1 MAVSHTESGSDHDHD
16 HAGDH
21 DHAHETGSWWAQIF
35 HLHSHDDNLAGDP
48 GLEGSELGIWALK
61 VSLVSLLATA
71 LFQVVIVIISGSVAL
86 LADTI
91 HNFADAGTAIPLWIA
106 FALNRRQAPKGYTYR
121 WGKAE
126 DLAGVLVVLVIAV
139 SAGVVLYETVQKFL
153 HPEPLQHLGWVA
165 FAALIGFL
173 GNELAALVRIRTGRR
188 IGSAALVADGLHA
201 RIDGLTSLAVLV
213 GAIGVWLGFP
223 LADPLIGALI
233 GVAILFILRDAA
245 RTMWR
250 RLMDAV
256 DPELVEEMAH
266 TAGHV
271 EGVRGVHDVRLRWI
285 GHALWGEL
293 HIEVDGQSPTVESH
307 AVAEEVRH
315 ALYHALPRLREI
327 TVHVDPYAPESNDL
341 TAFHGV
347 TAHHRVISPEITP
360 ASRSL

>member
-1 MAVSHTESGSDHDHD
+1 V
-16 HAGDH
+16 
-21 DHAHETGSWWAQIF
+21 
-35 HLHSHDDNLAGDP
+35 LA
-48 GLEGSELGIWALK
+48 
-61 VSLVSLLATA
+61 
-71 LFQVVIVIISGSVAL
+71 
-86 LADTI
+86 
-91 HNFADAGTAIPLWIA
+91 
-106 FALNRRQAPKGYTYR
+106 
-121 WGKAE
+121 
-126 DLAGVLVVLVIAV
+126 
-139 SAGVVLYETVQKFL
+139 
-153 HPEPLQHLGWVA
+153 
-165 FAALIGFL
+165 
-173 GNELAALVRIRTGRR
+173 
-188 IGSAALVADGLHA
+188 
-201 RIDGLTSLAVLV
+201 

-223 LADPLIGALI
+223 LADPFVGTLI

-256 DPELVEEMAH
+256 DPELVEEMVH

-271 EGVRGVHDVRLRWI
+271 EGVRGVHDARLRWI

-293 HIEVDGQSPTVESH
+293 HIEVDGQSPTVGSH

-327 TVHVDPYAPESNDL
+327 TVHVDPYAPESSDP